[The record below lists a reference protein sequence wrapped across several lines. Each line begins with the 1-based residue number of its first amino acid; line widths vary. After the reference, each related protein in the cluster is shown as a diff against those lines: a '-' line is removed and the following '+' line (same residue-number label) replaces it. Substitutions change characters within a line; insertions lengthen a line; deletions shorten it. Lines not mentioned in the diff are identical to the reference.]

1 MLKKIRKQVTSLRF
15 NKLTAKTFTARL
27 AQTNL
32 ASENDIANFLRNTG
46 FYDKLKSFN
55 ERIASNKTKQVL
67 VENELNELSKKVV
80 AISTK

>member
-15 NKLTAKTFTARL
+15 NKLTAKNVTARL